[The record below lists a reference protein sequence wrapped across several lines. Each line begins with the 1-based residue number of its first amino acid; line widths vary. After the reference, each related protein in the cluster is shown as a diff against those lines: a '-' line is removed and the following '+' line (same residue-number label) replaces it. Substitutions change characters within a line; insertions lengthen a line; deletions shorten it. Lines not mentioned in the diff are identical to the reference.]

1 MEELDEEDL
10 EEVTLPLIVTE
21 AQFDLIHF
29 SQLLSHNVL
38 DFKWIQVVRLHTSIQ
53 LLHLVLRH
61 LR

>member
-38 DFKWIQVVRLHTSIQ
+38 DFK
-53 LLHLVLRH
+53 
-61 LR
+61 